1 MIQAFWEL
9 TKPRITWLIL
19 MSTAMGYWY
28 GARQRWSWALLAF
41 TLLGTG
47 LLASGTA
54 VLNQWYE
61 REIDARM
68 LRTRRRPLPEGR
80 LSPSAAFTYGLILSL
95 AGFLALWTAVN
106 PLAAGLG
113 LFTLLSYL
121 LLYTPLK
128 TRSAWCTTLGA
139 IPGAMPPLI
148 GYAASAGRLTA
159 DAWVLYA
166 VLFLWQ
172 FPHFLSIA
180 WMYREDYARG
190 GVRMLPAVEADG
202 TRTARQVLWS
212 SLILLPVSLLPG
224 LIGASG
230 WFYLAAAFL
239 LGLSYARTALR
250 LRIER
255 TRGAA
260 RRVLLA
266 SVIYLPLLYGAAVL
280 DSAVSRPLARVA
292 EATWSMMKWN

>member
-1 MIQAFWEL
+1 MQAYWEL

-28 GARQRWSWALLAF
+28 AGHDNWNWVLLAF

-61 REIDARM
+61 RETDARM

-80 LSPSAAFTYGLILSL
+80 VSPFAAFTYGLVLSL
-95 AGFLALWTAVN
+95 AGFGALWIAVN
-106 PLAAGLG
+106 PLSAELG

-128 TRSAWCTTLGA
+128 TRSVWCTTIGA
-139 IPGAMPPLI
+139 VPGAMPPLI
-148 GYAASAGRLTA
+148 GYAAAAGRLTPE
-159 DAWVLYA
+159 AWVLYA
-166 VLFLWQ
+166 ILFLWQ

-190 GVRMLPAVEADG
+190 GIRMLPAVEPEG
-202 TRTARQVLWS
+202 IRTARQVLWS
-212 SLILLPVSLLPG
+212 SLVLLPVSLLPG
-224 LIGASG
+224 LFGMSG
-230 WFYLAAAFL
+230 WLYLAAAFL
-239 LGLSYARTALR
+239 LGLSYTGTALQLR
-250 LRIER
+250 LER
-255 TRGAA
+255 TRGSA

-266 SVIYLPLLYGAAVL
+266 SVIYLPLLYGAAVVDAIL
-280 DSAVSRPLARVA
+280 SRPLAGVA
-292 EATWSMMKWN
+292 GAAWSVMK

>member
-1 MIQAFWEL
+1 MRAFWEL

-28 GARQRWSWALLAF
+28 GARQRWSWAPMAF

-61 REIDARM
+61 REIDSRM

-80 LSPSAAFTYGLILSL
+80 LSPTAAFTYGLILSL
-95 AGFLALWTAVN
+95 AGFLALWIAVN
-106 PLAAGLG
+106 PLAATLG

-128 TRSAWCTTLGA
+128 TRSTWCTTLGA

-148 GYAASAGRLTA
+148 GYAAAAGRLTA
-159 DAWVLYA
+159 EAWVLYA
-166 VLFLWQ
+166 ILFLWQ

-190 GVRMLPAVEADG
+190 GIRMLPAVEADG
-202 TRTARQVLWS
+202 TRTARQVLYS

-239 LGLSYARTALR
+239 LGLSYAGTALK

-266 SVIYLPLLYGAAVL
+266 SVFYLPLLYGAAVL
-280 DSAVSRPLARVA
+280 DAAVSRPLARVA

>member
-1 MIQAFWEL
+1 MIPAYWEL
-9 TKPRITWLIL
+9 AKPRITWLIL

-28 GARQRWSWALLAF
+28 AGRDRWNWTLLAF
-41 TLLGTG
+41 CLLGTG

-61 REIDARM
+61 RETDARM

-80 LSPSAAFTYGLILSL
+80 ISPSAAFTYGLMLSL
-95 AGFLALWTAVN
+95 AGFLALGIAVN
-106 PLAAGLG
+106 PLSAALG

-128 TRSAWCTTLGA
+128 TRSVWCTTVGA

-148 GYAASAGRLTA
+148 GYAAAAGRLTPE
-159 DAWVLYA
+159 AWVLYA
-166 VLFLWQ
+166 ILFLWQ

-190 GVRMLPAVEADG
+190 DIRMLPAVEPDG
-202 TRTARQVLWS
+202 TRSARQVLWS
-212 SLILLPVSLLPG
+212 SLVLLPVSLLPG
-224 LIGASG
+224 LFGMSG

-239 LGLSYARTALR
+239 LGLSYAGTALKLR
-250 LRIER
+250 LER
-255 TRGAA
+255 TRGSA
-260 RRVLLA
+260 RKVLLA
-266 SVIYLPLLYGAAVL
+266 SVFYLPLLYGAAVL
-280 DSAVSRPLARVA
+280 DATVSRPLAVA
-292 EATWSMMKWN
+292 EGAAWSVMK

>member
-1 MIQAFWEL
+1 MFQAFWEL

-19 MSTAMGYWY
+19 MSTAMGYWC
-28 GARQRWSWALLAF
+28 GAQERWSWALLAF

-68 LRTRRRPLPEGR
+68 LRTRRRPLPAGR
-80 LSPSAAFTYGLILSL
+80 LSPPAAFAYGLILSL
-95 AGFLALWTAVN
+95 AGFLTLWIAVN

-128 TRSAWCTTLGA
+128 TRSTWCTTLGA

-148 GYAASAGRLTA
+148 GYAAAAGRLTP
-159 DAWVLYA
+159 DAWILYA
-166 VLFLWQ
+166 ILFLWQ

-190 GVRMLPAVEADG
+190 GVRMLPAVEPDG
-202 TRTARQVLWS
+202 TRTARQVLYS

-239 LGLSYARTALR
+239 LGLCYAGTALK

-266 SVIYLPLLYGAAVL
+266 SVFYLPLLYGAAVM
-280 DSAVSRPLARVA
+280 DAAVSGPLARVA
-292 EATWSMMKWN
+292 ETTWSMMK